1 MLEADA
7 RPSVTLRIAE
17 EDAFSARRRNS
28 RPFVLYVERKERG
41 TDCKLESDL
50 GSLGSMRQ
58 AVENEVGE
66 DLAKI
71 GPSSHPHACGAA
83 RQRQA
88 HPRALGGDG
97 KGVDRRAEDELEP
110 RLLLVDPFIGA
121 DRAPGELT
129 RDAGLVLNHFQ

>member
-1 MLEADA
+1 LESGSALRGHELEAADGGLCKGAGMLETDA

-17 EDAFSARRRNS
+17 EDAFSARRRHS
-28 RPFVLYVERKERG
+28 RPFVLHVERKERG
-41 TDCKLESDL
+41 ADRKLESDL

-83 RQRQA
+83 RQR
-88 HPRALGGDG
+88 
-97 KGVDRRAEDELEP
+97 
-110 RLLLVDPFIGA
+110 
-121 DRAPGELT
+121 
-129 RDAGLVLNHFQ
+129 